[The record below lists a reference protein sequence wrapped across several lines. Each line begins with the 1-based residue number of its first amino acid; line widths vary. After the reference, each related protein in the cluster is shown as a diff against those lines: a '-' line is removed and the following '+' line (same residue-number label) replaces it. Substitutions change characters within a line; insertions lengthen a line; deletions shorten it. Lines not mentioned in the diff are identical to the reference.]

1 MGGPT
6 SAPHAATSCLARGY
20 FFSHLFEDAI
30 HRPPAFSQSAL
41 VWYCEK
47 SLAPDGLAEGELDEP
62 LDEPPVAPG
71 DGVVPLPDG
80 DGVLDGEL
88 PEEPLPLVPVW
99 AAANAGASAMIA
111 TKSANISFCIVSS
124 SWLSQLP

>member
-1 MGGPT
+1 MGGPDI
-6 SAPHAATSCLARGY
+6 APHAATSRLARGY

-41 VWYCEK
+41 VWNCDK

-71 DGVVPLPDG
+71 DVVVPLPG
-80 DGVLDGEL
+80 LDGVLDGVL
-88 PEEPLPLVPVW
+88 PEPPPLGLVW
-99 AAANAGASAMIA
+99 AAATAGASAMIA
-111 TKSANISFCIVSS
+111 TKSANMSFCIC
-124 SWLSQLP
+124 LPPGCRVT